1 MPEKP
6 IIKYASAEEAALVAE
21 RVKTF
26 AFDEDPPSANTI
38 LLVGEDGSG
47 KTHFACTMKEL
58 GPVYILD
65 TELRADKVATVMF
78 GIKTIVRVY
87 DYIGMYAAV
96 RGIIAKFKPPGT
108 IVFDSGTDL
117 TKFAGQRFMDEAKL
131 DKIYPVVLY
140 DEVYRKCDAVY
151 NACRRAGFNVVITG
165 QMKDEYVG
173 ENRTGKMIPKI
184 YNRLFYTA
192 DITVLCNKDK
202 TKKLLKRPYGID
214 MEYPFKL
221 ETTLPKLIN
230 DLKPTGGP
238 NGSGISGQS

>member
-6 IIKYASAEEAALVAE
+6 VVKWANEEEARLVAE
-21 RVKTF
+21 QVKTF
-26 AFDEDPPSANTI
+26 AFDEPPEPLYTV

-65 TELRADKVATVMF
+65 TELRGEKVATQMF
-78 GIKTIVRVY
+78 DIRTIVRIY

-108 IVFDSGTDL
+108 IVFDSGTDI
-117 TKFAGQRFMDEAKL
+117 TKFAAQRFMDEAKI
-131 DKIYPVVLY
+131 DKIYPKVLY

-151 NACRRAGFNVVITG
+151 NACRRAGFHVVITG
-165 QMKDEYVG
+165 QMKDEYIG
-173 ENRTGKMIPKI
+173 ENRSGKKLPKV
-184 YNRLFYTA
+184 YDRLLYSS

-202 TKKLLKRPYGID
+202 TKQLLKRPYGID
-214 MEYPFKL
+214 MNYKFTL

-230 DLKPTGGP
+230 DLLPK
-238 NGSGISGQS
+238 